1 MAEKT
6 YTLPDIINR
15 LDHPEFPWAIEC
27 VFRTFNELVRIDHNQ
42 SWRKILYDGARI
54 IVDFLNARAAS
65 IRLHDPHLN
74 QMVSFG
80 SYHYGESNREI
91 SIPFEESIAG
101 KVVATQSSQ
110 VVEDISA
117 SPDYQNKSVVDRGL
131 KSLLAVPLIIPRF
144 VEEGN
149 ADIRGTIQVYYGEAP
164 KKFSPVEIMTAELMA
179 QRMSYVIA
187 RKRILDLRRVNEKK
201 EWLVEKIFSKLS
213 LDKGIKMK
221 DLFRITMDE
230 FQDIIKVQSCSLF
243 AIADDGETAVI
254 ESGWPEQGGYHTIG
268 KAFKLQE
275 HPYLSAA
282 VRQNHPLGDFENERV
297 YPSYLLIKNPQ
308 ASYLITDNLATF
320 ALTHDINSI
329 LYVPLRI
336 DDEVRYLLVFD
347 ALDKRR
353 FFSDEEIE
361 ILIFFGKQLTQA
373 LEIERLDEILH
384 DFKNPAIAIAGFAR
398 RVKKAIESENFDKE
412 SVAKHLDIVI
422 HEGTRLQEMAISL
435 YPMARPEEIDFSELV
450 RERFLINDVA
460 INERKRSGIETNAS
474 DLAPGLVVNT
484 WRLPLE
490 RVLDN
495 LLNNATKAIPSDG
508 GNLRVRTFKRDGMAN
523 LEITNTGCILP
534 EDVAKIL
541 TADVSGRGLNIIYR
555 FVRTMDGKIDL
566 DVDSA
571 SNSTTFRMS
580 VPLASQGPVRQ

>member
-1 MAEKT
+1 MTEKVF
-6 YTLPDIINR
+6 TLPEILKR
-15 LDHPEFPWAIEC
+15 LDHPDFPWAMEC

-54 IVDFLNARAAS
+54 IVDFLGARAAS
-65 IRLHDPHLN
+65 LRLHDPHLN

-101 KVVATQSSQ
+101 KVVATQASQ
-110 VVEDISA
+110 IVEDIAA
-117 SPDYQNKSVVDRGL
+117 SPDYQNKKVIERGF

-144 VEEGN
+144 AAES
-149 ADIRGTIQVYYGEAP
+149 ADIRGTIQIYYAEAP
-164 KKFSPVEIMTAELMA
+164 KKFSPIEIMTAELMA

-187 RKRILDLRRVNEKK
+187 RKRILDLRKVNEKK

-213 LDKGIKMK
+213 LEKGIKMK
-221 DLFRITMDE
+221 ELFRITVEE

-243 AIADDGETAVI
+243 AIADDNETAVI

-268 KAFKLQE
+268 KAFKLKE

-282 VRQNHPLGDFENERV
+282 IRQNHPLGDFENERV

-308 ASYLITDNLATF
+308 ASYLITNNLASF
-320 ALTHDINSI
+320 ALDHDINSI

-336 DDEVRYLLVFD
+336 DDRVRYLLVFD
-347 ALDKRR
+347 AVDKRR

-398 RVKKAIESENFDKE
+398 RVKRSIESDNFIKE
-412 SVAKHLDIVI
+412 AALKYLDIVI

-435 YPMARPEEIDFSELV
+435 YPMTHPEEIDFSSLV
-450 RERFLINDVA
+450 GERFLINDVA
-460 INERKRSGIETNAS
+460 INERKRSDIVTDAS
-474 DLAPGLVVNT
+474 SLAPGLKVNT

-495 LLNNATKAIPSDG
+495 LLNNATKAIPADG
-508 GNLRVRTFKRDGMAN
+508 GNLKVRTFRRENMAMM
-523 LEITNTGCILP
+523 EITNSGRIP
-534 EDVAKIL
+534 AEDVSKIL
-541 TADVSGRGLNIIYR
+541 SADVSGRGLNIIYR

-566 DVDSA
+566 EVDSA
-571 SNSTTFRMS
+571 SNTTTFRMS
-580 VPLASQGPVRQ
+580 VPLSEQNNGSG